1 MSKIHR
7 VVQLDYWT
15 SPGTGQRMLT
25 VTGPKGAQQTFMLAG
40 EIAPNVDPVQLA
52 ADKAELLAELEHAV
66 SVLEDWDDNIAQDEG
81 PCETVVHLRAVLAKH
96 KGAGA

>member
-40 EIAPNVDPVQLA
+40 EIAPSVDPVQLA
-52 ADKAELLAELEHAV
+52 ADKAELLAALAAFMDDFE
-66 SVLEDWDDNIAQDEG
+66 SDWTG
-81 PCETVVHLRAVLAKH
+81 PTIDTGRALLAKH